1 MARGFI
7 KTVGDYQIHEVFN
20 GTNNVFVAINAK
32 SSNEFSFSGRIAF
45 HSVAALE
52 VAVKGISII
61 TEKKLGKKKFGKTII
76 EIE

>member
-1 MARGFI
+1 MARGLI
-7 KTVGDYQIHEVFN
+7 KTVGANEIHEVFN
-20 GTNNVFVAINAK
+20 GTNNVFVAIDK
-32 SSNEFSFSGRIAF
+32 SGNELSFSGRIAF